1 MPSFLPW
8 RRVLLAGVS
17 SFGLF
22 RRAIRA
28 FIRAPTSGGFAAFSG
43 ELGSFESSS
52 LESNSFVVSSL
63 ASLALRVAV
72 FASAETDAPK
82 NHALGH

>member
-1 MPSFLPW
+1 MPRCLPW
-8 RRVLLAGVS
+8 RRVLVAGVS

-22 RRAIRA
+22 CRALRALIR
-28 FIRAPTSGGFAAFSG
+28 GFFAFSG
-43 ELGSFESSS
+43 ELGSLVSSS

-63 ASLALRVAV
+63 ASLALRGAA

>member
-1 MPSFLPW
+1 MPSFLP
-8 RRVLLAGVS
+8 RRWVLVAGVS

-22 RRAIRA
+22 CRAIRA
-28 FIRAPTSGGFAAFSG
+28 LIRDFFAFSG
-43 ELGSFESSS
+43 ELGSLVSSS
-52 LESNSFVVSSL
+52 LEANSFVVSSL
-63 ASLALRVAV
+63 ASLALRV